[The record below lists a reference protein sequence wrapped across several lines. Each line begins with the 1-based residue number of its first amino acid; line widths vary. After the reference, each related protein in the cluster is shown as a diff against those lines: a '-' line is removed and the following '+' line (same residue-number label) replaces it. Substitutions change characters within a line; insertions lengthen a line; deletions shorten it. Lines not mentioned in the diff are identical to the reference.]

1 MWQKNS
7 DSSLMAVI
15 CYCVLAF
22 GVTGIVAQDG
32 VKAAGDSTSPPAS
45 SKSESPGSPALPENE
60 TATTNASNAP
70 TGTSSKTTANPT
82 TNVGPSTTS
91 FDAPAWFPADAESDI
106 TSNNGTDTISISE
119 AGYGIELQNESEDLI
134 LERVAD
140 YVGLKLGDGASQYV
154 RFSVDE
160 LRKMNVVTHEATV
173 TGTDSVTGKQSPA
186 EMYYAT
192 LSFDQ
197 GFRKKAEQTWIEQ
210 RQSSRLMQIGLVSAG
225 LLLVIGFLFGT
236 LKLSSATSGFYQG
249 RLQFL
254 GGIVILGIIC
264 AATYFGLQLDWI

>member
-1 MWQKNS
+1 MWQKIS
-7 DSSLMAVI
+7 DSLLMATV

-22 GVTGIVAQDG
+22 GLTGIFAQDG
-32 VKAAGDSTSPPAS
+32 VKDAAHPASPPS
-45 SKSESPGSPALPENE
+45 SSSLESADSPALPEKKTVATSPATALTNTSSE
-60 TATTNASNAP
+60 TA
-70 TGTSSKTTANPT
+70 ANPT

-91 FDAPAWFPADAESDI
+91 FEAPVWFPVDSESHI
-106 TSNNGTDTISISE
+106 TSKNGTDTISISE
-119 AGYGIELQNESEDLI
+119 AGYGIKLQNESEDLI

-160 LRKMNVVTHEATV
+160 LRKMKVVTHEATV
-173 TGTDSVTGKQSPA
+173 TGTDRVTGKQSPA

-192 LSFDQ
+192 LSFDAS
-197 GFRKKAEQTWIEQ
+197 FRKKAEQTWIEK

-225 LLLVIGFLFGT
+225 LLLVIGFVFGS
-236 LKLSSATSGFYQG
+236 LKLNNATSGFYQG

-254 GGIVILGIIC
+254 SGVVILGIIC

>member
-236 LKLSSATSGFYQG
+236 LKLNSATSGFYQG

>member
-1 MWQKNS
+1 
-7 DSSLMAVI
+7 
-15 CYCVLAF
+15 
-22 GVTGIVAQDG
+22 
-32 VKAAGDSTSPPAS
+32 
-45 SKSESPGSPALPENE
+45 
-60 TATTNASNAP
+60 
-70 TGTSSKTTANPT
+70 
-82 TNVGPSTTS
+82 
-91 FDAPAWFPADAESDI
+91 
-106 TSNNGTDTISISE
+106 
-119 AGYGIELQNESEDLI
+119 
-134 LERVAD
+134 
-140 YVGLKLGDGASQYV
+140 
-154 RFSVDE
+154 
-160 LRKMNVVTHEATV
+160 MNVVTHEATV

-236 LKLSSATSGFYQG
+236 LKLNSATSGFYQG